1 LEPSGDLP
9 EENELLLGRRW
20 GSSPRPYSGAPR
32 GAWTALATP
41 ANRGAPPRGVD
52 VKETP
57 AGSGNPKNPVFGQK
71 SPKMP
76 KYGYLPAFSGF
87 LTETASILKIPNRS
101 GFQSKSDFWRVLKSR
116 PRGDPENGDFRENGL
131 RRGLFYINPSRRGP
145 AVSRRG
151 SWKSGGLGALRAP
164 RSGCRARALRDPWT
178 LPGPPG
184 NRGGPPR
191 GVDVKPLAEPGVRTP
206 IPGSGRSGDPSLP
219 PGGGTPSWGW
229 DQAPPGPGVSGT
241 PGSGRSRSRGSG
253 IPGSRKGLPRPRGR
267 GPEGLFYINPSRRP
281 PAVSRDPGV
290 REPRFPRRPVAPR
303 CGA

>member
-1 LEPSGDLP
+1 MGIF
-9 EENELLLGRRW
+9 G
-20 GSSPRPYSGAPR
+20 
-32 GAWTALATP
+32 
-41 ANRGAPPRGVD
+41 
-52 VKETP
+52 KM
-57 AGSGNPKNPVFGQK
+57 GSGGVSFT
-71 SPKMP
+71 S
-76 KYGYLPAFSGF
+76 
-87 LTETASILKIPNRS
+87 T
-101 GFQSKSDFWRVLKSR
+101 
-116 PRGDPENGDFRENGL
+116 PRGDPPVTPGG
-131 RRGLFYINPSRRGP
+131 
-145 AVSRRG
+145 G
-151 SWKSGGLGALRAP
+151 SWKSGGLEALRAP

-178 LPGPPG
+178 LPGLPG

-191 GVDVKPLAEPGVRTP
+191 GVDVKPLAEPGVRTL
-206 IPGSGRSGDPSLP
+206 IPGSGRSGDPSPP
-219 PGGGTPSWGW
+219 PGGGSPPGAG